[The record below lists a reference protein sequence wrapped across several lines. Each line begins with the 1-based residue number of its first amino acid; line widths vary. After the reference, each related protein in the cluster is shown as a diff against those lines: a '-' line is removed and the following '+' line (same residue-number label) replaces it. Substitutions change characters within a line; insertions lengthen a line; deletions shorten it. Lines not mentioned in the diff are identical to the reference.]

1 MRLVAFR
8 VREFRSVDDSGWI
21 EADQVTAL
29 IGTNESGKTN
39 VLIPLWKL
47 NPAKDGAIDPI
58 ADYPRKRYHEIRALK
73 KKPVFIEARFDLG
86 DGGAQE
92 IAVLLKVPTE
102 RAREAVVSRDF
113 DGKYYVAFPKAA
125 AGAATEK
132 KAVVDAIDAA
142 LKDMRAAAMGDDHE
156 LRESLVAA
164 ATAAKGTAEGASEI
178 IETKMIDAIVAEL
191 DKAESDEPP
200 ADSVASARFAQLIK
214 AVKGFSAASTN
225 AQAARDLVRKRLPSF
240 VYYSNYGNL
249 DSEIYLPHVI
259 ENTKRTDLGQ
269 REQAKARTLKVL
281 FDFVRLRPEEIQE
294 MGQDVNIPAGT
305 TLTPDQEKQISAV
318 AEKKKERD
326 ILLQSA
332 STELTRRFREW
343 WKQGTY
349 RFRFAADGNHFRI
362 WVSDDKRPEDIE
374 LEARSTGLQ
383 WFFSFYLIFLV
394 ESEDSHEGAILLL
407 DEPGL
412 SLHPLAQSDL
422 SAFFD
427 GLSDTNQLLF
437 TTHSPFMVDA
447 DNLDRARAVFSD
459 EKGVTQVSPDLRAPA
474 DKSDRSRSVYAAYA
488 AVGMSVSETMLLG
501 CQAAVVEGP
510 SDQHYL
516 SAIKNYLIGNG
527 HLAPSREILFF
538 PGGGVKGVKAICALV
553 MGRED
558 ELPFTLVDGDDAG
571 VQFANGLRS
580 SLYNADKAR
589 VMLVTDFLSIAK
601 AEIEDLFPPALIAK
615 VVDRYLQKPADLD
628 EDFAAVVKAGE
639 PIVPQ
644 IEAYATA
651 CKIDLGE
658 GWKVDVAKRVKA
670 AILRSKGDPL
680 QGAESYL
687 EVWKKLFST
696 IHPAT

>member
-21 EADQVTAL
+21 ETDQVTAM

-58 ADYPRKRYHEIRALK
+58 ADYPRKRYHELRAME
-73 KKPVFIEARFDLG
+73 KKPVFIEAKFELADS
-86 DGGAQE
+86 DAEQVSE
-92 IAVLLKVPTE
+92 LLKVPVE

-113 DGKYYVAFPKAA
+113 DGNYSATFPKAST
-125 AGAATEK
+125 GAAIEK
-132 KAVVDAIDAA
+132 KAVLAAIDAA
-142 LKDMRAAAMGDDHE
+142 LTEMKASGVDDDE
-156 LRESLVAA
+156 QLRESMVGT
-164 ATAAKGTAEGASEI
+164 ATAAKTIAESAGEI
-178 IETKMIDAIVAEL
+178 IETKAIEAIVVEL
-191 DKAESDEPP
+191 EKAVPDEPP
-200 ADSVASARFAQLIK
+200 VDSVVSARFAQL
-214 AVKGFSAASTN
+214 VKVVRGFSAAN
-225 AQAARDLVRKRLPSF
+225 ANVLTACDLVVERLPRF

-259 ENTKRTDLGQ
+259 ENLKRTDLGQ

-281 FDFVRLRPEEIQE
+281 FDFVNLSPEEIQE
-294 MGQDVNIPAGT
+294 MGQDVNIPAGK
-305 TLTPDQEKQISAV
+305 LTPEQEKQISAI
-318 AEKKKERD
+318 AERKKERD

-332 STELTRRFREW
+332 STQLTVRFREW
-343 WKQGTY
+343 WQQGNY

-394 ESEDSHEGAILLL
+394 ESKDSHEGAILLL

-427 GLSDTNQLLF
+427 GLSDTNQLIF

-488 AVGMSVSETMLLG
+488 AVRMSVSETMLLG

-516 SAIKNYLIGNG
+516 SAIKNYLIGRG
-527 HLAPSREILFF
+527 YLAPSREILFL

-553 MGRED
+553 MGRDD
-558 ELPFTLVDGDDAG
+558 ELPFALLDGDDTG
-571 VQFANGLRS
+571 VRFANGLKS
-580 SLYNADKAR
+580 SLYQAEQTR
-589 VMLVTDFLSIAK
+589 VLLVSDFLSVAN

-615 VVDRYLQKPADLD
+615 VVDRYLVKPADLD
-628 EDFAAVVKAGE
+628 EDFATILKAGE

-644 IEAYATA
+644 IESYAGA
-651 CKIDLGE
+651 HKIDLLE
-658 GWKVDVAKRVKA
+658 GWKVDVAKRVKGA
-670 AILRSKGDPL
+670 VLRSKEDPL
-680 QGAESYL
+680 KGADSYV
-687 EVWKKLFST
+687 EVWQKLFAA
-696 IHPAT
+696 IHPAK